1 MNAELRRNLWL
12 ELTLHRLLALPV
24 GLLLIFMLVH
34 VISEEGWRGSLA
46 VTAATLFAAF
56 ALWGGVHAGDSVMG
70 EVRGRTWD
78 GQRMSAIE
86 PWTMTWG
93 KLAGSPAFAWY
104 GGAICLVVYLLFS
117 PAPDSLRTA
126 IFLLAGA
133 LLLDAIA
140 MIGSITASR
149 KAVVRSSS
157 TGWVLGIALLVVG
170 PWMSVLG
177 SGDADVAWWGRE
189 WRRIDF
195 LLASTV
201 LFAAWAVFGAYRLM
215 CQELRVR
222 TVPWAW
228 PAFLVFTAAFI
239 AGFGIRRSDT
249 PGQQLTV
256 LLIAGLIVSLVALYP
271 MLLTETGGAMA
282 LRRIL
287 MRGKAR
293 EWRRLLQET
302 PLWMVTLALALVFC
316 ALTVPLAGGGR
327 SASNDLLQT
336 AVLAPVPLFLL
347 AARDAALCMFF
358 ASARQPRRAEAAT
371 LFYLLLLYWL
381 VPMLLRTAGMQ
392 GLADLVLPPFWE
404 RPGYAA
410 GVAAVQASLMI
421 AAATWRWRSNYGS

>member
-24 GLLLIFMLVH
+24 GLVLIFMLVY
-34 VISEEGWRGSLA
+34 VVAEEGRHGALA
-46 VTAATLFAAF
+46 TTAATLFAGF

-86 PWTMTWG
+86 PWAMTWG
-93 KLAGSPAFAWY
+93 KLAGAPAFAWY

-117 PAPDSLRTA
+117 PARHSPRTA
-126 IFLLAGA
+126 VFMVSGA
-133 LLLDAIA
+133 LLLGAIA

-149 KAVVRSSS
+149 RAVMRSSS

-170 PWMSVLG
+170 PWMSVLT
-177 SGDADVAWWGRE
+177 SSDADIAWWGRH

-195 LLASTV
+195 LLASTT

-228 PAFLVFTAAFI
+228 PAFLMFTAAFI
-239 AGFGIRRSDT
+239 AGFGIRPSDT
-249 PGQQLTV
+249 LGQQRTV
-256 LLIAGLIVSLVALYP
+256 LLIAGLIVSLAALYP
-271 MLLTETGGAMA
+271 MLLTEGGGAMA
-282 LRRIL
+282 LRRML
-287 MRGKAR
+287 LRSKTR
-293 EWRRLLQET
+293 DWRRLLQET

-316 ALTVPLAGGGR
+316 ILTVPLAGGGR
-327 SASNDLLQT
+327 AAPDDLLRT

-347 AARDAALCMFF
+347 AARDAALCLFF
-358 ASARQPRRAEAAT
+358 ASAREPRRAEAAA

-381 VPMLLRTAGMQ
+381 VPMLLRSAGMQ

-410 GVAAVQASLMI
+410 GVAAVQAALMV
-421 AAATWRWRSNYGS
+421 AAATWRWRRNYGS